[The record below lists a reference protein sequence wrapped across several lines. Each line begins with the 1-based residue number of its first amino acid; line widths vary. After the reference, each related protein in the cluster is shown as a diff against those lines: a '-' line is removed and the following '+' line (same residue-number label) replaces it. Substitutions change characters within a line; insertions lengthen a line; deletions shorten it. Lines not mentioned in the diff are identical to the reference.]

1 MTKVRNSV
9 QVMRIIRYI
18 VKETKVVPK
27 FAVFP
32 IFYNGKRSKIV
43 TKNGITLLTDDIF
56 SKFKLHYE
64 LDAILHEINVI

>member
-1 MTKVRNSV
+1 
-9 QVMRIIRYI
+9 MRIIRYI
-18 VKETKVVPK
+18 VKQTMETKVVPK

-43 TKNGITLLTDDIF
+43 TKNGITLLTHDIF

-64 LDAILHEINVI
+64 LDEILHEINVI